1 MKQIKSQMSSS
12 ASSSSAS
19 SSAPAASSS
28 TDEVNMTEVGIRT
41 MITALNQA
49 QARGAF
55 TLEEACTVMKAIQVF
70 VKNTTP
76 GTSPIIQ
83 AGQSLL

>member
-1 MKQIKSQMSSS
+1 
-12 ASSSSAS
+12 
-19 SSAPAASSS
+19 
-28 TDEVNMTEVGIRT
+28 MTEVGIRT